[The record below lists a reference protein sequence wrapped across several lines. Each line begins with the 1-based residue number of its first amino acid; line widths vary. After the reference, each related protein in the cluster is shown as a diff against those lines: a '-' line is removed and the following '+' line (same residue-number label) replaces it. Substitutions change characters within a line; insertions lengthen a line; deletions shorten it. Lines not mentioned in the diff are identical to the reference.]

1 MFLDGKGLMTYFFNQ
16 EPGTMAA
23 SSNITGFSFQYIGK
37 RRYAI
42 RSGFDIII
50 LTARNQLDQNDQ
62 TVLDDAATR
71 T

>member
-23 SSNITGFSFQYIGK
+23 SSNITGFSCQYIG
-37 RRYAI
+37 RYAI
-42 RSGFDIII
+42 RSGFDIVI
-50 LTARNQLDQNDQ
+50 LTARDQLDQNDQ